1 MLAKLSNLVLGVA
14 LTMLALPFAAGAQPP
29 SLEQRV
35 DRYLQAYLD
44 IGHLS
49 GTLLVARDGEVVY
62 EKSFGLADREHGVA
76 NRPGTKFCVGSVNKP
91 MTIVVLARLLEAEKL
106 ALTDTLDEFLPEFP
120 RADEIS
126 VGDLLEHSAGI
137 RHRVTEPLD
146 ETRPQT
152 PASMV
157 ELAAKTTLVF
167 EPGTDT
173 VYSSAGFSVLA
184 RVLELAGGKPYA
196 ELLAEHVLIP
206 SGMANTSDAGTRAIL
221 ERRASSYYF
230 DSDGF
235 VNAPPSDIS
244 YLVGAG
250 SVYSTP
256 RDLYAMQRALLAGNL
271 GKRAQELL
279 VREGGSLRWNGLA
292 NGYRAFADYDAESG
306 VSVVVASNVTSGAL
320 DRIRAALPKIAAGE
334 DVPAPAPIRAR
345 AAKVDL
351 ATLESYQGAYQLRP
365 GRNLELGV
373 RDGQVMMEEW
383 LLIPTSERTFFSP
396 QDYAEIEVVIGE
408 DGGVERLDWRIG
420 EETYPLPRV
429 DSPAVGDPTSEV
441 TD

>member
-1 MLAKLSNLVLGVA
+1 MREKFLNYGLGVA
-14 LTMLALPFAAGAQPP
+14 LAVLALPFAARAEPP

-35 DRYLQAYLD
+35 GRYLQPYLD

-49 GTLLVARDGEVVY
+49 GTLLLARDGEVIY
-62 EKSFGLADREHGVA
+62 ERSFGMADREHGVA
-76 NRPGTKFCVGSVNKP
+76 NTPRTKFCVGSVNKP

-106 ALTDTLDEFLPEFP
+106 ALTDKLNKFLPEFP
-120 RADEIS
+120 RAEEIT

-152 PASMV
+152 PTSMV
-157 ELAAKTTLVF
+157 ELAAKTALVF
-167 EPGTDT
+167 EPGTDS

-196 ELLAEHVLIP
+196 ELLAEHVLAP
-206 SGMANTSDAGTRAIL
+206 ATMTDTSDAGTRAIL
-221 ERRASSYYF
+221 ERRAASYYF

-256 RDLYAMQRALLAGNL
+256 RDLHQMQQALLAGKL
-271 GKRAQELL
+271 GRRAQELL
-279 VREGGSLRWNGLA
+279 VREGGDLSWNGLA
-292 NGYRAFADYDAESG
+292 NGYRTFADYDGDSG

-320 DRIRAALPKIAAGE
+320 DKIRAALPKIAAGE
-334 DVPAPAPIRAR
+334 DVPVPAPIQAR

-351 ATLESYQGAYQLRP
+351 AILDTYQGAYQLRP
-365 GRNLELGV
+365 GRNLELRV
-373 RDGQVMMEEW
+373 RDGRVMMEEW
-383 LLIPTSERTFFSP
+383 LLIPTSKRRLFSP
-396 QDYAEIEVVIGE
+396 
-408 DGGVERLDWRIG
+408 RI
-420 EETYPLPRV
+420 TPR
-429 DSPAVGDPTSEV
+429 SRS
-441 TD
+441 